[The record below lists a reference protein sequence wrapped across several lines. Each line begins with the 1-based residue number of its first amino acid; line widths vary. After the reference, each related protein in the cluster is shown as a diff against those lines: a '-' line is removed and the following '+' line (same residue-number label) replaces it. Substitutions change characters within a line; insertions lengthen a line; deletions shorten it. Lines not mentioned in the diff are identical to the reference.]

1 MPAESLIIGVDLAP
15 IKPIPRTITFQG
27 DITSDKCR
35 ATIRQHLKTWKA
47 DTVLHDGAPNVGTAW
62 VQDAF
67 SQAELAL
74 QAMKLATDFLK
85 EGGTFITKVF
95 RSKDYNPLLWV
106 FKQLFTKVEATKPP
120 SSRTVS
126 AEIFV
131 VCRGFKAPKRIDPNF
146 LDPRSVFA
154 ELKDPKPNY
163 EAKVFNPEK
172 KKRKRDGYE
181 AGNYTQFK
189 EITASD
195 FILGDDPIAIL
206 GSFNKL
212 SFEQN
217 LKSDIAL
224 AALEQM
230 AETTPEIK
238 HCCADLKVLG
248 RKDFRILLR
257 WRMTMRRRFGLGIP
271 DEADVA
277 VDKELTDVEPM
288 DDELRVQEELQAL
301 SDNKISRKKR
311 ERRRENERKQRETV
325 RMQMHMLPAT
335 EIGLEQAGPMGEDS
349 VFSLGQAGRKSLS
362 GNSIQ
367 KFGPNNY
374 RQEDS
379 EEDQN
384 SQSSEAETDVGEDS
398 LDRELEELYGQYL
411 SHKMNSYE
419 KPKAKRPRVEASDE
433 DWTGCSETDGS
444 ESDGSG
450 YEEIVSSGSIDQKLT
465 HRVLGILPSVA
476 GNKGL
481 SQRATSFFD
490 QDIFTDINSL
500 HGVEPRDSTSDMSED
515 GANTKFAK
523 TLFTKTEM
531 VPLQARSE
539 SVMEYMGSDDVVK
552 LSESQKIPTKD
563 LICDSHVDENGFT
576 ASVVEQEDFSI
587 QNRKVRPTGRDRAGK

>member
-47 DTVLHDGAPNVGTAW
+47 DIVLHDGAPNVGTAW

-146 LDPRSVFA
+146 LDPHSVFA
-154 ELKDPKPNY
+154 ELKDPKPNH

-189 EITASD
+189 EIAASD
-195 FILGDDPIAIL
+195 FVHGDDPIAIL

-212 SFEQN
+212 SFEQS
-217 LKSDIAL
+217 LQSDIAL

-230 AETTPEIK
+230 EETTPEIK
-238 HCCADLKVLG
+238 SCCADLKVLG
-248 RKDFRILLR
+248 RKDFRILLK
-257 WRMTMRRRFGLGIP
+257 WRMTVRRKFGLGIL

-277 VDKELTDVEPM
+277 VEKEVAKVEPM

-301 SDNKISRKKR
+301 SDIKFSRKKR
-311 ERRRENERKQRETV
+311 ERRRGNERKQREIV

-335 EIGLEQAGPMGEDS
+335 EIGLEQAGPLGEDS
-349 VFSLGQAGRKSLS
+349 VFSLNQAGREHMS
-362 GNSIQ
+362 GNSIRRLR
-367 KFGPNNY
+367 PNY
-374 RQEDS
+374 REEDS
-379 EEDQN
+379 GKDQH
-384 SQSSEAETDVGEDS
+384 SQGSEAETDVGEDS

-411 SHKMNSYE
+411 SHKINSYE
-419 KPKAKRPRVEASDE
+419 KSKAKRTRVETSDA
-433 DWTGCSETDGS
+433 DWAGCSERDGS
-444 ESDGSG
+444 ESDGSDD
-450 YEEIVSSGSIDQKLT
+450 EETISSGSIDQKPP
-465 HRVLGILPSVA
+465 HHVLGILPAVA
-476 GNKGL
+476 ENSGL

-490 QDIFTDINSL
+490 QDIFTDINGL
-500 HGVEPRDSTSDMSED
+500 HEIEPRDSAIDMSED
-515 GANTKFAK
+515 EANTKSAII
-523 TLFTKTEM
+523 LSTKTGKAH
-531 VPLQARSE
+531 LQNSSE
-539 SVMEYMGSDDVVK
+539 SVMECMGSGDVIE
-552 LSESQKIPTKD
+552 LSESQTILSED
-563 LICDSHVDENGFT
+563 LISDTHVDEDGFT
-576 ASVVEQEDFSI
+576 VSVVEQGDLTI
-587 QNRKVRPTGRDRAGK
+587 QNRKVRSTRQDRVGK